1 MGADANISESKL
13 NELLDYNGMKTD
25 KHMRDTEALM
35 HSRFVEPVEK

>member
-1 MGADANISESKL
+1 MAAGAHMSESKL

-35 HSRFVEPVEK
+35 HSGF

>member
-1 MGADANISESKL
+1 MAANANMSESKL

-35 HSRFVEPVEK
+35 HSKFVEPVEK